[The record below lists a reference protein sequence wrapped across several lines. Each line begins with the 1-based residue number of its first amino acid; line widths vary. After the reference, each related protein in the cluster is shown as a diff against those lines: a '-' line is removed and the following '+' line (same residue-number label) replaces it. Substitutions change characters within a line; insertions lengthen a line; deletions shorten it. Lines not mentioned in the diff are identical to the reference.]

1 MLCCCHFG
9 FSHDYVSSAVKMH
22 KMQFRAFLMIEL
34 AALPSCCK
42 TVARS
47 ARPFNIF
54 TWTRPVFFPWGGC
67 TMIGGQMTRF
77 FFAHTQGGGKGEHR
91 KILGIIIG
99 NNELVYSNGMGGKA
113 HIMLHVQCF

>member
-1 MLCCCHFG
+1 
-9 FSHDYVSSAVKMH
+9 
-22 KMQFRAFLMIEL
+22 
-34 AALPSCCK
+34 
-42 TVARS
+42 
-47 ARPFNIF
+47 
-54 TWTRPVFFPWGGC
+54 
-67 TMIGGQMTRF
+67 MIGGQMTRF